1 MAKKPVIII
10 SILLFSLFWT
20 GSSAAAVE
28 LEEGKDRY
36 DIPGDM
42 EILEDEDGEWTMEDV
57 TSAPAA
63 EKFKDNTA
71 AIPNYGYTD
80 SNYWVRYE
88 VYNASGNTDWVLE
101 IAYPPHDSISLYEAK
116 GGRARLI
123 EKGGDLQ
130 PFHDRSRDHRSF
142 AFDLSVPSGSSAVYY
157 LKFDTQGA
165 MQLPI
170 TLWEKDAFAEKS
182 QMEYLILGLYYGLAF
197 VMILYNLFLYLSL
210 RFHSYLWYVLFILS
224 LVFTHLT
231 LNGTAY
237 QFLWPESSWWN
248 NRAIVFFM
256 GASQAFALLFAKSFL
271 NVKESMPRLNTLLSV
286 TAVSQFMILGLL
298 MISYTLALNLII
310 FSAVL
315 LVIIVLTTAGI
326 RWKHGYRPA
335 RFFFIGWVIFLIG
348 VMISSLADA
357 GMIPVTFYTKY
368 ASQIGAALEVV
379 LFSLALADKF
389 NTLRTE
395 KERAEREARESREE
409 AVEQLKKANRLKDEF
424 LADTSHELRTPLH
437 GIIGIA
443 ESIYEGAADTS
454 TTGLQRHVSMIIR
467 SGRRLSSLIDD
478 LLDMS
483 RLRHKEMDIH
493 RVPVSLYDTVQ
504 VVLSISEPL
513 LHGKRVS
520 VIHRIPEGL
529 PLVYADENRLQQ
541 ILHNIIGNAVKFTEE
556 GTITISAVKSGT
568 NIKLTV
574 QDTGIGMTEEETSN
588 VFQEFEQG
596 ASTREQHPGGTG
608 LGLSITKKLVELHD
622 GSIHLDSKKN
632 IGTTVTVFL
641 PLSRES
647 GSVPT
652 VRKSPVLPAGE
663 AGAAS
668 FTMTHSVP
676 LEKGRILIA
685 DDEPVNLQVLWNQ
698 LTADGYQV
706 TAVKNGREVMEIME
720 ADSRYDLLILDVMM
734 PELSGLEVTHRLR
747 ERFGLTEMPI
757 LILTA
762 RSQLEHLV
770 ATFAAGAND
779 YLAKPYHKEELAAR
793 AETLVVLSQVMKEVQ
808 EKQAS
813 LKQVNEELAG
823 LNLELEYRVKRRTVE
838 LEHKTDEL
846 LRMEQSRRHLLTNI
860 SHELG
865 TPMTSLQG
873 YVKAMMDG
881 VIAAGDPRY
890 LKLIY
895 KKTLFLDR
903 LIQDLY
909 DLSKLEAR
917 QVRFHWDWIS
927 IPVFIS
933 RFLSTFK
940 EEVESRRLI
949 FSLEDRTDDFNK
961 QDYLFTDLDRLEQVM
976 LNLIQNAGNYTEKGD
991 SIRVE
996 IMPSVCF
1003 TTGSSDTK
1011 RSRPEWENRQIIIG
1025 IHDSGHG
1032 IAPESLPY
1040 IFERFFRGEPSGNK
1054 SSGST
1059 GTGLGL
1065 AISKEIIEYHNGR
1078 IWVQSREGEG
1088 SSFFFMLPLYPGPM
1102 TTYEKDG

>member
-1 MAKKPVIII
+1 MAKKSVIII
-10 SILLFSLFWT
+10 SIFLFSLLWT
-20 GSSAAAVE
+20 GRIAASVE
-28 LEEGKDRY
+28 LEEGKHRY
-36 DIPGDM
+36 EIPENM
-42 EILEDEDGEWTMEDV
+42 EVLEDEDGEWTVEDV
-57 TSAPAA
+57 TSPPVA
-63 EKFKDNTA
+63 KRFKNNSA

-88 VYNASGNTDWVLE
+88 VYNTSTKTDWVLE
-101 IAYPPHDSISLYEAK
+101 IAYPPHDSISLYQSE
-116 GGRARLI
+116 GRDFKLI
-123 EKGGDLQ
+123 EKAGDLH
-130 PFHDRSRDHRSF
+130 PFHDRTRSHRNF

-170 TLWEKDAFAEKS
+170 TLWEKDAFSEKS

-197 VMILYNLFLYLSL
+197 VMILYNLFLYFSL

-271 NVKESMPRLNTLLSV
+271 HVKGSMPRLNTLLSV

-298 MISYTLALNLII
+298 MISYTAALNLVI

-315 LVIIVLTTAGI
+315 LVIIVLTTTGL
-326 RWKHGYRPA
+326 RWKDGYRPA
-335 RFFFIGWVIFLIG
+335 RFFFIGWVIFLTG
-348 VMISSLADA
+348 VLTSSLADA
-357 GMIPVTFYTKY
+357 GLIPVTFYTKY

-395 KERAEREARESREE
+395 KEKAEREARESREQ
-409 AVEQLKKANRLKDEF
+409 AVEQLKKANKLKDEF
-424 LADTSHELRTPLH
+424 LANTSHELRTPLH

-454 TTGLQRHVSMIIR
+454 TTGLQQHVSMIIR
-467 SGRRLSSLIDD
+467 SGRRLSSLVDD

-483 RLRHKEMDIH
+483 RLRHKEMEIH
-493 RVPVSLYDTVQ
+493 RTPVSLYDTVQ

-513 LHGKRVS
+513 LQGKRVF
-520 VIHRIPEGL
+520 VIHRIPERL
-529 PLVYADENRLQQ
+529 PLVSADENRLQQ
-541 ILHNIIGNAVKFTEE
+541 ILHNIIGNAVKFTEQ
-556 GTITISAVKSGT
+556 GTITISAVRSGSE
-568 NIKLTV
+568 IKLTV
-574 QDTGIGMTEEETSN
+574 QDTGIGMTKEETSN

-596 ASTREQHPGGTG
+596 ASTREQYPGGTG

-622 GSIHLDSKKN
+622 GSIHLDSEKN
-632 IGTTVTVFL
+632 TGTTVTVFL
-641 PLSRES
+641 PVSRES
-647 GSVPT
+647 GSTCT
-652 VRKSPVLPAGE
+652 VRKTPALLVGDT
-663 AGAAS
+663 GAAS
-668 FTMTHSVP
+668 FTMTHSVS

-698 LTADGYQV
+698 LTSDGYQV
-706 TAVKNGREVMEIME
+706 TAVSNGREVMEIME
-720 ADSRYDLLILDVMM
+720 VDSRYDLLILDVMM
-734 PELSGLEVTHRLR
+734 PELSGLEVTRRLR
-747 ERFGLTEMPI
+747 ERFTLTEMPI

-762 RSQLEHLV
+762 RNQMEHLV

-779 YLAKPYHKEELAAR
+779 YLAKPYNKEELAAR
-793 AETLVVLSQVMKEVQ
+793 AETLVVLSRVMKEVK
-808 EKQAS
+808 EKQDS
-813 LKQVNEELAG
+813 LKQVNEELAV
-823 LNLELEYRVKRRTVE
+823 LNLELEDRVKRRTVE

-881 VIAAGDPRY
+881 VIAAGDFHY
-890 LKLIY
+890 LQLIY

-917 QVRFHWDWIS
+917 QVRFHWEWIS
-927 IPVFIS
+927 IPIFTS

-940 EEVESRRLI
+940 EEVESRRLS
-949 FSLEDRTDDFNK
+949 FSLEDKTDIFNNK
-961 QDYLFTDLDRLEQVM
+961 EYLFTDLDRLEQVM
-976 LNLIQNAGNYTEKGD
+976 LNLIQNAGNYTNEGD
-991 SIRVE
+991 SVHIE

-1003 TTGSSDTK
+1003 ISGSSDTK
-1011 RSRPEWENRQIIIG
+1011 RSRTGVENRHIIIG
-1025 IHDSGHG
+1025 IHDSGSG

-1040 IFERFFRGEPSGNK
+1040 IFERFFRGGSTGNK
-1054 SSGST
+1054 SSESS

-1065 AISKEIIEYHNGR
+1065 AISKEIIEYHNGM
-1078 IWVQSREGEG
+1078 IWARSRGGEG

-1102 TTYEKDG
+1102 TT